1 MGFSYLIGLI
11 AKDLE
16 PNDWRFTMRFTPF
29 LLVFVLILILLIYR
43 EPEREVSNSKL
54 TEISDNDLSKD
65 AEKLDINSKEI
76 VKKSGFITDL
86 KSLSENRTFVLY
98 VFAMTCCLSS
108 LGLLD
113 FVQIIYQDKL
123 NS

>member
-1 MGFSYLIGLI
+1 VGFSYLIGLI

>member
-113 FVQIIYQDKL
+113 FVQII
-123 NS
+123 